1 MEEAGLILCDTDI
14 LIEFLD
20 RRNEDVKRKL
30 EEFGVFNVCF
40 SSVTA
45 SELIFGATDKKHHL
59 RLVAFISNSIVVP
72 IDKEVSDLHFELV
85 KKYSLSHRLKVQ
97 DALIAAT
104 ALTYDLVFYSN
115 NKKDFKFVEGLRLVE

>member
-1 MEEAGLILCDTDI
+1 MEETDLILCDTDI

-20 RRNEDVKRKL
+20 RKNEVVKKKL
-30 EEFGVFNVCF
+30 EKLGVFNVCF

-45 SELIFGATDKKHHL
+45 SELIFGAADRKHHL
-59 RLVAFISNSIVVP
+59 RLSTFISSSIIIP
-72 IDKEVSDLHFELV
+72 IDKEISDLHFELV

-104 ALTYDLVFYSN
+104 ALTFELPFYSN
-115 NKKDFKFVEGLRLVE
+115 NKKDFRFIEGIKLI